1 MALDKEVYEQLPD
14 AVKSDYEEKDGQF
27 YHVSEGKAAALKQSL
42 DNFDAKYK
50 SEVGTL
56 QSQIDE
62 INAKKEQEI
71 KDAREAALAE
81 AKNKGDV
88 DAIEQRYQEQMAD
101 LEKRVQA
108 QTRAEVEKEFH
119 TKSVDNQIK
128 SAAELFAQ
136 LAVDDDS
143 KSMLE
148 LFAKNRMKN
157 EDGKMIFLNADG
169 SASSVTDAK
178 QFLSELKSDPAVKR
192 LVKADNPVSGGGL
205 ANGGSKANT
214 PEAKSQKAEDARKKN
229 DLHGYLKN
237 SITL

>member
-1 MALDKEVYEQLPD
+1 MALEKEIYDQLPD

-62 INAKKEQEI
+62 INAKKEQDI

-81 AKNKGDV
+81 AKSKGDV
-88 DAIEQRYQEQMAD
+88 EAIEQRYKEQMAD
-101 LEKRVQA
+101 HEKRVREE
-108 QTRAEVEKEFH
+108 TRAEVEKEFH

-128 SAAELFAQ
+128 SSAELFAQ
-136 LAVDDDS
+136 SAVDDDS
-143 KSMLE
+143 KAMLE

-169 SASSVTDAK
+169 SASSVTDVK
-178 QFLSELKSDPAVKR
+178 QFLSELKTDPAVKR
-192 LVKADNPVSGGGL
+192 LVKADVPASGGGE
-205 ANGGSKANT
+205 ASGSGKGAG
-214 PEAKSQKAEDARKKN
+214 AQKSAADI
-229 DLHGYLKN
+229 LYN
-237 SITL
+237 S